1 MPFVKTLALTVALA
15 FAAGAYAAPTETA
28 IRLDAD
34 GAIHGTLLLPD
45 GAAPAPVV
53 LLIAGSG
60 PTDRD
65 GNGPGLRNDSL
76 RQLAQALAAAGIASV
91 RYDKRGIAASAP
103 AGPPEADLRFEHY
116 VDDAAA
122 WVRKLKADRRFTK
135 TVVVGHSEGALIGML
150 AAGAGGAD
158 GMVSLAGPGQ
168 RASSALR
175 GQFAGKLPPSLAAHS
190 ERILV
195 SLEQGKPAGDVPPEL
210 AMLYRPSVQPYLI
223 SWFRYDPAREF
234 ARLKMPAAVI
244 QGSSDLQ
251 VGVKDAFTL
260 QQARP
265 GTALVVVPGM
275 NHVLKMAQ
283 GDGQAQAPSYATPD
297 VPLSPNL
304 VSAVARFVQA
314 R

>member
-1 MPFVKTLALTVALA
+1 MPVTKPLALTVALA
-15 FAAGAYAAPTETA
+15 FAAGACAAPTETA

-34 GAIHGTLLLPD
+34 GAIHGSLLLPD

-65 GNGPGLRNDSL
+65 GNGPGFKNDSL

-91 RYDKRGIAASAP
+91 RYDKRGVAASAP
-103 AGPPEADLRFEHY
+103 ASLSEADLRFERY
-116 VDDAAA
+116 ADDAAA
-122 WVRKLKADRRFTK
+122 WVRQLKHDRRFTK
-135 TVVVGHSEGALIGML
+135 TVVIGHSEGALVGML

-158 GMVSLAGPGQ
+158 GVVSLAGPGQ
-168 RASSALR
+168 RASDGLR
-175 GQFAGKLPPSLAAHS
+175 GQLAGKLPPDLAAHN
-190 ERILV
+190 ERILAA
-195 SLEQGKPAGDVPPEL
+195 LEQGKPAADVPPEL

-223 SWFRYDPAREF
+223 YWFRHDPAREF

-260 QQARP
+260 
-265 GTALVVVPGM
+265 
-275 NHVLKMAQ
+275 
-283 GDGQAQAPSYATPD
+283 
-297 VPLSPNL
+297 
-304 VSAVARFVQA
+304 
-314 R
+314 